1 MPDWFDV
8 FYIDKHSA
16 SAGKRVGFDREIF
29 WKSGVSLSKHIVVE
43 YIDREAGKK
52 REEERD
58 DGDGAEAADG
68 VGDSRQSHVVAV
80 ERTTTKRRAGS
91 LVQTKRVWSERRKGR
106 KRQPGADSS
115 DRPALTSTPI
125 VERRRHRRRH
135 WPTHD
140 TTTKT
145 TMTTGTTTTTT
156 MSTTTTTMSTNARI
170 LLLLLASWHR
180 HGGGG
185 TVCVGRQAGGR
196 PSLTTPASSVRISFC
211 TPTHM
216 FALVLSAEFP
226 DPGIRQ

>member
-115 DRPALTSTPI
+115 DRPALTSTPT

-185 TVCVGRQAGGR
+185 TVCVGRQAGER